1 MITIITFRVNA
12 NHADDY
18 DDTRHG
24 DTCIQFENS
33 ILKNLYNFSQL
44 HFFFPRKSNST
55 AVSQGSTAV
64 SRGWLFYCWR
74 HTPDVLAVAASLL
87 TTPVGHLDT
96 VKEINLVAFVG
107 LHWIVLALIIVSF
120 LQVGS
125 ARFNLTRYFLETP
138 VLNILGYCS
147 YSLYLFQRPVIEY
160 YIPSIKHMM

>member
-1 MITIITFRVNA
+1 MFLLITIITFRANA
-12 NHADDY
+12 THADDY

-33 ILKNLYNFSQL
+33 ILKSLYNYSQL
-44 HFFFPRKSNST
+44 HYFCPRKSNST
-55 AVSQGSTAV
+55 VSQG
-64 SRGWLFYCWR
+64 WQFYCWR

-87 TTPVGHLDT
+87 TTPVGHLDK

-125 ARFNLTRYFLETP
+125 ARLNLIRYFLETP
-138 VLNILGYCS
+138 VLTILGYCS
-147 YSLYLFQRPVIEY
+147 YSLYLFQRPVFEY
-160 YIPSIKHMM
+160 YIPSIRHMR